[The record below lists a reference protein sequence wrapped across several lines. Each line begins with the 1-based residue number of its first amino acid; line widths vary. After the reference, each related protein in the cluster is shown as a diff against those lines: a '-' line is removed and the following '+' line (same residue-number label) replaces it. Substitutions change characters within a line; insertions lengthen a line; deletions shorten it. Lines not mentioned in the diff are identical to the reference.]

1 MSYGCEFQSGP
12 SSCRRWSTS
21 SLISPRLRVE
31 GVCRRVDDRHCKPST
46 YWLAIGSEF
55 VTLVVTSELLLK
67 QWIALLLWLA
77 SLRPRPG
84 CGRLKAS
91 WRRLPT
97 GSRAGAR
104 TGSGIPRTQQPRR
117 GGPRRR
123 GNGEDPRPQGHWG
136 GGLGGRL
143 PTQHEFSASAP

>member
-67 QWIALLLWLA
+67 AMDRTAALAGIAEAQARLREAEGKLA
-77 SLRPRPG
+77 EASY
-84 CGRLKAS
+84 RLQGWCS
-91 WRRLPT
+91 DRIR
-97 GSRAGAR
+97 
-104 TGSGIPRTQQPRR
+104 
-117 GGPRRR
+117 
-123 GNGEDPRPQGHWG
+123 DPPNTVWQGMCEG
-136 GGLGGRL
+136 
-143 PTQHEFSASAP
+143 

>member
-1 MSYGCEFQSGP
+1 MSYGCEFQTGP

-21 SLISPRLRVE
+21 SLVSPRLRVE

-46 YWLAIGSEF
+46 YCPAIGSEF

-104 TGSGIPRTQQPRR
+104 TGSGIPRTQSWARLRR
-117 GGPRRR
+117 PSIRTKHDSARRCSLECLEAR
-123 GNGEDPRPQGHWG
+123 HGEC
-136 GGLGGRL
+136 
-143 PTQHEFSASAP
+143 

>member
-46 YWLAIGSEF
+46 YWPAIRSEF

-84 CGRLKAS
+84 SGRLKTS
-91 WRRLPT
+91 WLRPPA
-97 GSRAGAR
+97 GFRAGAR
-104 TGSGIPRTQQPRR
+104 TGSGIPRTHSFRPMAIF
-117 GGPRRR
+117 
-123 GNGEDPRPQGHWG
+123 GEQKKNTKTRVELWAGRTG
-136 GGLGGRL
+136 CGLATACCWFRQL
-143 PTQHEFSASAP
+143 